1 MTLSG
6 VPAADGRPAG
16 MMPGFEGAMSNE
28 DLAALLVY
36 LRTRFSDEPAWRN
49 VGSTIKAVRRELRK
63 AGPS

>member
-1 MTLSG
+1 
-6 VPAADGRPAG
+6 